1 MIAAAARLEQ
11 IFCLGGLLFLT
22 FWSNFWKSSKNEL
35 EIFGLWAFSSN
46 KYQAR
51 GLLGYLKFQT
61 ELYLHISDNMS
72 YAWAFS
78 FELSQ

>member
-1 MIAAAARLEQ
+1 MIAAAAARLEQ

-35 EIFGLWAFSSN
+35 EIFSSN

-51 GLLGYLKFQT
+51 GFLGYLKFQT
-61 ELYLHISDNMS
+61 ELYLHISGNMI